1 MHQCQTCTGYLTLD
15 AISYRCGRVWT
26 LSRPAEWCWA
36 RPTQPTPNPAPSG
49 ETTASKLESKEQILS
64 AVQSWTSTFLYLG
77 LVVVWPQYCNGCMLY
92 QYLAIQFYCLCGDQS
107 VLRSLWGLNYSLRPF
122 RNIIHGSDSVES
134 AKHEISLW
142 FKDDEVS
149 SYVSCAQSWL
159 YD

>member
-1 MHQCQTCTGYLTLD
+1 MLLQMFQYLQG
-15 AISYRCGRVWT
+15 S
-26 LSRPAEWCWA
+26 
-36 RPTQPTPNPAPSG
+36 
-49 ETTASKLESKEQILS
+49 S
-64 AVQSWTSTFLYLG
+64 AA
-77 LVVVWPQYCNGCMLY
+77 LVVVKKGLSS
-92 QYLAIQFYCLCGDQS
+92 I
-107 VLRSLWGLNYSLRPF
+107 GLNDSLQPL